1 MTARTWK
8 LGAAAVGGAL
18 VARAVVRQWRRYDLR
33 DKVAVITGSSRGLGL
48 VIARELVRHHA
59 KVVICAR
66 DRGELERARADL
78 LARGGRVLAVPV
90 DVTNRV
96 QIAQLVEIVHQHW
109 GRIDVVINNAGV
121 IQVGPME
128 VMTASDYEE
137 AMQTHFWG
145 PLHLVLA
152 VLPEM
157 RGRRDGRIV
166 NITSIGGKL
175 AVPHLLPYSVSKF
188 ALVGFSEGLRAELAK
203 DGIAVTTVVPGLMRT
218 GSVVQAMFKGQHEQ
232 EYAWFA
238 ASGTSYATIRCV
250 SSALPVGSSRRY
262 ATATPRSRSRSR
274 RSSPRSH
281 AVSRPG
287 SCSACSAGSRVR
299 CRASAASGRAAC
311 VARTMQTC
319 SRARRSGR
327 GSSAQPS
334 ATTSAERSGTM
345 RSRERG
351 LWGSPAAAMD
361 GAWRPSLI
369 STRT

>member
-8 LGAAAVGGAL
+8 LGAALLGGAL
-18 VARAVVRQWRRYDLR
+18 VARAAMRRWQRYDLR
-33 DKVAVITGSSRGLGL
+33 DKVVVITGSSRGLGL

-128 VMTASDYEE
+128 VMTTSDYEE

-157 RGRRDGRIV
+157 RGRREGRIV

-175 AVPHLLPYSVSKF
+175 AVPHLLPYSASKF
-188 ALVGFSEGLRAELAK
+188 ALVGLSEGLRAELAK

-238 ASGTSYATIRCV
+238 ASGTSYATSMRVERAARRIVDALCHGDAEVTLSVQAQLAALAHGIAPGLVQRALGWV
-250 SSALPVGSSRRY
+250 VRALPGVGGIGPGRVRG
-262 ATATPRSRSRSR
+262 
-274 RSSPRSH
+274 SH
-281 AVSRPG
+281 DAGVL
-287 SCSACSAGSRVR
+287 AGSTLGARIE
-299 CRASAASGRAAC
+299 RA
-311 VARTMQTC
+311 T
-319 SRARRSGR
+319 
-327 GSSAQPS
+327 
-334 ATTSAERSGTM
+334 ERNN
-345 RSRERG
+345 ER
-351 LWGSPAAAMD
+351 
-361 GAWRPSLI
+361 
-369 STRT
+369 

>member
-1 MTARTWK
+1 MTARSLK
-8 LGAAAVGGAL
+8 FGAALVGGAL
-18 VARAVVRQWRRYDLR
+18 VARAAVRRLLRYDLR
-33 DKVAVITGSSRGLGL
+33 DKVAIVTGGSRGLGL

-128 VMTASDYEE
+128 VMTTSDYEE

-157 RGRRDGRIV
+157 RGRREGRIV

-175 AVPHLLPYSVSKF
+175 AVPHLLPYSASKF

-203 DGIAVTTVVPGLMRT
+203 DGIVVTTVVPGLMRT

-238 ASGTSYATIRCV
+238 ASGSSYATSMRVERAARRIVAALCNGDAEVTLSVQAQLAALAHGIAPGLVQRALGWV
-250 SSALPVGSSRRY
+250 ARALPSVGGIG
-262 ATATPRSRSRSR
+262 
-274 RSSPRSH
+274 
-281 AVSRPG
+281 PG
-287 SCSACSAGSRVR
+287 RVRGAHDADVLAGSTLGARIE
-299 CRASAASGRAAC
+299 RA
-311 VARTMQTC
+311 T
-319 SRARRSGR
+319 
-327 GSSAQPS
+327 
-334 ATTSAERSGTM
+334 ERNN
-345 RSRERG
+345 ER
-351 LWGSPAAAMD
+351 
-361 GAWRPSLI
+361 
-369 STRT
+369 